1 MQRSKLEAEVII
13 RLDYLDKLAH
23 ICVCQWP
30 AMASRLTRK
39 FGKPIESGQ
48 FVARWRVPLKAI
60 SFRSLSS
67 VNSVRRGIAPASG
80 FRKRQPGGAA

>member
-30 AMASRLTRK
+30 AMATRMTRK

-67 VNSVRRGIAPASG
+67 VNSVKSGTVRTHG
-80 FRKRQPGGAA
+80 FRKRQHGGAE